1 MRIYHVFHEDHS
13 NHPKIKVDYSKYVRS
28 FEIARKII
36 REETGGSAIMLDHQ
50 KCPTWY
56 FTMSWEIK
64 AIDFDNTKDGVLELL
79 NEQAFRIPHSEYF
92 RVPPTSV
99 TPIEDQE
106 ALEDARLLA
115 DDVDRLS
122 TENSNLRKRIQ
133 ELEERAEDLRKTRQE
148 RGKSSDCPT
157 VSPCIQYD
165 NFPAEKTGKCLHCFK
180 TVGYVGGMPRV
191 NPPASIRD

>member
-13 NHPKIKVDYSKYVRS
+13 NHPKIKVDYSNYVRS

-79 NEQAFRIPHSEYF
+79 NEQAFRIPHQEYV
-92 RVPPTSV
+92 RVIEPPMSV
-99 TPIEDQE
+99 TSIEDQE
-106 ALEDARLLA
+106 AKEDAILLA

-122 TENSNLRKRIQ
+122 TENSDLRKRIQ
-133 ELEERAEDLRKTRQE
+133 ELE
-148 RGKSSDCPT
+148 GKSSDCPT
-157 VSPCIQYD
+157 VTPCIQYD
-165 NFPAEKTGKCLHCFK
+165 NFPAEKTGKCLHCQK

>member
-1 MRIYHVFHEDHS
+1 MRIYHVFHTNYD
-13 NHPKIKVDYSKYVRS
+13 NHPTVKIDYSKYVRS

-50 KCPTWY
+50 KCPAWE

-79 NEQAFRIPHSEYF
+79 NEQIFHNREVVFPPKVSDTEAFTKH
-92 RVPPTSV
+92 
-99 TPIEDQE
+99 
-106 ALEDARLLA
+106 L
-115 DDVDRLS
+115 
-122 TENSNLRKRIQ
+122 
-133 ELEERAEDLRKTRQE
+133 EDLRLDFPPKTE
-148 RGKSSDCPT
+148 ELPT

-165 NFPAEKTGKCLHCFK
+165 NFPAEKTGKCLHCNK

-191 NPPASIRD
+191 NPPESIRD

>member
-1 MRIYHVFHEDHS
+1 MRIYHVFHEDHT

-36 REETGGSAIMLDHQ
+36 REETGGYAIMLDHQ

-56 FTMSWEIK
+56 FTMSWEIN

-79 NEQAFRIPHSEYF
+79 NEQASRIPHPEYV
-92 RVPPTSV
+92 RVP
-99 TPIEDQE
+99 E
-106 ALEDARLLA
+106 AFEDARLLA
-115 DDVDRLS
+115 DDVDKLS
-122 TENSNLRKRIQ
+122 EENQELRKKIHD
-133 ELEERAEDLRKTRQE
+133 LEVLFDPGGIKHLPK
-148 RGKSSDCPT
+148 DPPT

-165 NFPAEKTGKCLHCFK
+165 DFPAEKTGKCLHCQK

-191 NPPASIRD
+191 NPPESIRD

>member
-1 MRIYHVFHEDHS
+1 MRIYHVFHEDHT

-50 KCPTWY
+50 KCPRWY
-56 FTMSWEIK
+56 FTMSWEIQ

-79 NEQAFRIPHSEYF
+79 NEQASRIPHQEYV
-92 RVPPTSV
+92 RVP
-99 TPIEDQE
+99 E

-122 TENSNLRKRIQ
+122 TENSDLRKRIQ
-133 ELEERAEDLRKTRQE
+133 ELE
-148 RGKSSDCPT
+148 GKSSDCPT

-165 NFPAEKTGKCLHCFK
+165 NFPAEKTGKCLHCNK

-191 NPPASIRD
+191 NPPESIRD